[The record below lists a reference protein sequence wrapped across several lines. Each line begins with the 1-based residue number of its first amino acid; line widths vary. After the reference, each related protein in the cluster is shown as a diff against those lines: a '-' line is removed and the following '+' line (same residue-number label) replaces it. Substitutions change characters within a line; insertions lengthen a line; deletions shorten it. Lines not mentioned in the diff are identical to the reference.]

1 LPTRTLRPRCWRMPL
16 TNLCGEATNRY
27 SRKRD
32 ASLINLQEEEE
43 RTMLNVTKDTITDHV
58 IAALAKDIP
67 DRNRQIMTSLIRHM
81 HAFCK
86 EVDLTFAEWFAACE
100 FLRRAGD
107 ISDEKRNEFIL
118 IADILGVEV
127 LVDMLDHRVTDGESE
142 STVLGP
148 FYRENPP
155 VLPKGAS
162 IIKKTFDNAQTV
174 KVSGRISDTAERP
187 IEGVTIDVW
196 EDAPNGLY
204 DLQDPEQPAYN
215 LRGRF
220 TTDANGEYEFVA
232 LRPEPYPIPY
242 DGAGGELL
250 KYMGH
255 HPWRPGHIH
264 FMLSKDGYQSLISQ
278 IYDSETKYLDN
289 DSVFAVKQS
298 LIGKF
303 AKAPAGA
310 DTDLVLNFD
319 FKLKKAAAERLVA
332 AE

>member
-1 LPTRTLRPRCWRMPL
+1 KTL
-16 TNLCGEATNRY
+16 
-27 SRKRD
+27 
-32 ASLINLQEEEE
+32 
-43 RTMLNVTKDTITDHV
+43 
-58 IAALAKDIP
+58 
-67 DRNRQIMTSLIRHM
+67 
-81 HAFCK
+81 
-86 EVDLTFAEWFAACE
+86 
-100 FLRRAGD
+100 
-107 ISDEKRNEFIL
+107 
-118 IADILGVEV
+118 
-127 LVDMLDHRVTDGESE
+127 
-142 STVLGP
+142 
-148 FYRENPP
+148 
-155 VLPKGAS
+155 
-162 IIKKTFDNAQTV
+162 DNAQTV
-174 KVSGRISDTAERP
+174 KVSGCISDTAGRP

-220 TTDANGEYEFVA
+220 TTDANGEYAFVA

-289 DSVFAVKQS
+289 DSVFPGKQS

-303 AKAPAGA
+303 NKAPAGA

-319 FKLKKAAAERLVA
+319 FKLKKAAVEGLVA
-332 AE
+332 AEEYPGMSCQAHQPGRAHSELTCEDI

>member
-1 LPTRTLRPRCWRMPL
+1 MR
-16 TNLCGEATNRY
+16 
-27 SRKRD
+27 
-32 ASLINLQEEEE
+32 
-43 RTMLNVTKDTITDHV
+43 NVTKENITEV
-58 IAALAKDIP
+58 VTKALSKDIP
-67 DRNRQIMTSLIRHM
+67 PRNREIMTSLIRHM
-81 HAFCK
+81 HDFCK
-86 EVDLTFAEWFAACE
+86 EVNLTFAEWLSACE

-107 ISDEKRNEFIL
+107 ISNEKRNEFIL
-118 IADILGVEV
+118 ICDILGVEV
-127 LVDMLDHRVTDGESE
+127 LVDMLDHRVTEGESE

-162 IIKKTFDNAQTV
+162 VIQKNFENSETV
-174 KVSGRISDTAERP
+174 KVSGRITDTAGNP
-187 IEGVTIDVW
+187 IEGVAIDIW

-220 TTDANGEYEFVA
+220 TTDENGEYAFIA
-232 LRPEPYPIPY
+232 LRPMPYPIPY

-264 FMLSKDGYQSLISQ
+264 FMISRIGYQSLISQ
-278 IYDSETKYLDN
+278 IYDADTKYLDN
-289 DSVFAVKQS
+289 DSVFAVKES

-303 AKAPAGA
+303 NRAPAGSE
-310 DTDLVLNFD
+310 TDLVLNFD
-319 FKLKKAAAERLVA
+319 FKLKKASAKKLIAAE
-332 AE
+332 